1 MHRVSEFITQTM
13 RRRFFAQ
20 HNGFDLEI
28 VEVEILSVQ
37 KGPFT
42 IDSEV
47 FSGTIQVKEGCMM
60 LHYDVKI
67 GLAPMRRDVTP
78 RPGIFNWEKAEER
91 GHKVVS
97 YIREHFSDSNV
108 SFVDLQG
115 INPVDVMYCDED
127 AQKVIERFNAEKVD
141 AVLIIN
147 CNFGNEEIAA
157 QVARGVGKPVCIWAP
172 IDDSFLP
179 DGTRYTDSQ
188 CGIFGV
194 SRQLQRFHIPFSFIE
209 TCAVDSD
216 TFAASFARFVSVSCM
231 VKNFRGMRIAQV
243 GMRPKPFCSVIFNEG
258 ELMEKFGLSVIPVN
272 MAVIIDKYQQIL
284 RERDAELEEGAKL
297 LASRYEMD
305 DITPPLLKKVYAFVP
320 LYQWVFET
328 YHVQAVSAECWT
340 AMQLGVGAM
349 PCTAYSVLADM
360 GYIIGCESDLHGTI
374 TMALLSCAALGRKI
388 PFFGEF
394 TVRHPQNKN
403 AELLWHCGPFAY
415 SLKKDGC
422 PCKNVN
428 MRQWFQVRDGQYTVA
443 RFDQDG
449 GDYRLLSGTCKT
461 TEGPY
466 TFGTYLW
473 GEFNDLPAWER
484 KLVEGPYIHHMA
496 EIEGDWT
503 EVLREFCKFVPGLTA
518 DAVNK

>member
-1 MHRVSEFITQTM
+1 
-13 RRRFFAQ
+13 
-20 HNGFDLEI
+20 
-28 VEVEILSVQ
+28 
-37 KGPFT
+37 
-42 IDSEV
+42 
-47 FSGTIQVKEGCMM
+47 M
-60 LHYDVKI
+60 LQYNVKI

-91 GHKVVS
+91 GHRIVA
-97 YIREHFSDSNV
+97 YIREHFTDDKV
-108 SFVDLQG
+108 SFVDLEG

-127 AQKVIERFNAEKVD
+127 AQKVIDRFNAEMVD

-209 TCAVDSD
+209 TCAVESD
-216 TFAASFARFVSVSCM
+216 TFASSFARFVSVSCM

-258 ELMEKFGLSVIPVN
+258 ELMEKFGLSIIPVN

-305 DITPPLLKKVYAFVP
+305 DLTPPLLKKVYAFVP
-320 LYQWVFET
+320 LFKWVFET

-349 PCTAYSVLADM
+349 PCTAYSILADM

-374 TMALLSCAALGRKI
+374 TMALLSCATLGRKV

-394 TVRHPQNKN
+394 TVRHPENKN

-415 SLKKDGC
+415 SLKKEGC

-428 MRQWFQVRDGQYTVA
+428 MRQWFQVRDGQYTIA
-443 RFDQDG
+443 RFDQDD
-449 GDYRLLSGTCKT
+449 GDYRLLAGTCKT
-461 TEGPY
+461 TEGPN
-466 TFGTYLW
+466 TFGTYLS
-473 GEFNDLPAWER
+473 GEFANLPAWER

-503 EVLREFCKFVPGLTA
+503 QELREFCKFVPALTA
-518 DAVNK
+518 DAVNE